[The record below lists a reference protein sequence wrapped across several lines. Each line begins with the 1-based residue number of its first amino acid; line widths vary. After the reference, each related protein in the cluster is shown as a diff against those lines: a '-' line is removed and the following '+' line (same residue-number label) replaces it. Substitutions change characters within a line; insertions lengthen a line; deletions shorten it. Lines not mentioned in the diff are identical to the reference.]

1 MYQLF
6 NYLLSNYLVVTETSF
21 MFHLE
26 IYLCADD
33 KVPLIV
39 NTSLKHKLV
48 FSLNCLTVEE
58 RLERNFHQC
67 TKYNHIL
74 ESMIFVGDI

>member
-26 IYLCADD
+26 IYLCADNE
-33 KVPLIV
+33 VPLIV

-58 RLERNFHQC
+58 RL
-67 TKYNHIL
+67 
-74 ESMIFVGDI
+74 

>member
-26 IYLCADD
+26 IYLCADE
-33 KVPLIV
+33 VPLIV

-58 RLERNFHQC
+58 RL
-67 TKYNHIL
+67 
-74 ESMIFVGDI
+74 

>member
-1 MYQLF
+1 MCKKSRITYISIDLKLCGSVYQLF
-6 NYLLSNYLVVTETSF
+6 NYLLSNYLDVTETSF

-26 IYLCADD
+26 IYLCADNE
-33 KVPLIV
+33 VPLIV

-58 RLERNFHQC
+58 RL
-67 TKYNHIL
+67 
-74 ESMIFVGDI
+74 

>member
-6 NYLLSNYLVVTETSF
+6 NYLLSNYLVVTKTSF

-33 KVPLIV
+33 EVPLIV
-39 NTSLKHKLV
+39 NTSLKQIGFLSQL
-48 FSLNCLTVEE
+48 FDS
-58 RLERNFHQC
+58 
-67 TKYNHIL
+67 
-74 ESMIFVGDI
+74 

>member
-1 MYQLF
+1 MCKKSRITYISKDLKLCGSVYQLF

-26 IYLCADD
+26 IYLCADN

-58 RLERNFHQC
+58 RL
-67 TKYNHIL
+67 
-74 ESMIFVGDI
+74 

>member
-1 MYQLF
+1 MCKKSRITYISKDLKLCGSVYQLF

-26 IYLCADD
+26 IYLCADNE
-33 KVPLIV
+33 VPLIV
-39 NTSLKHKLV
+39 NTSLKHKLD

-58 RLERNFHQC
+58 RL
-67 TKYNHIL
+67 
-74 ESMIFVGDI
+74 

>member
-6 NYLLSNYLVVTETSF
+6 NYLLSNYLDVTETF

-26 IYLCADD
+26 IYLCADNE
-33 KVPLIV
+33 VPLIV

-58 RLERNFHQC
+58 RL
-67 TKYNHIL
+67 
-74 ESMIFVGDI
+74 